1 MLKTIRISKD
11 IGLFTS
17 INYLTFPGYNDAE
30 DEIERFFNFLKD
42 CPVDLIQM
50 RNLSIDPYIY
60 MSKVQAPKG
69 RVLGIKKLIK
79 MIKKEFPNI
88 KIGYFNVPKEA
99 LTEKGRE
106 QCYFI

>member
-1 MLKTIRISKD
+1 
-11 IGLFTS
+11 
-17 INYLTFPGYNDAE
+17 
-30 DEIERFFNFLKD
+30 
-42 CPVDLIQM
+42 
-50 RNLSIDPYIY
+50 